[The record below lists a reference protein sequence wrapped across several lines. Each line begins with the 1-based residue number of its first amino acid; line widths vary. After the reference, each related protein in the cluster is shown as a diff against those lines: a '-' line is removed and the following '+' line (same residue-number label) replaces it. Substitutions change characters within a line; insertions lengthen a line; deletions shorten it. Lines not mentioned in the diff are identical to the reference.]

1 MTDIFNL
8 DDLFTYADAAPLEA
22 SEEARLIRIAQSPTV
37 GDFQLEAIVEE
48 AQLALLQAYG
58 PVLRSTVGRFITTNF
73 SETSRGALDV
83 EDLRSIALAAFL
95 EVIRDHDPEKGGRL
109 AGIVSQRITRGLTDE
124 FSEVSAVEVPGRTVR
139 RFYGI
144 LREADGDVQEAR
156 DLAPSREMTHATFDA
171 VLAAVGVA
179 SIDHIRELHLH
190 GSEGG
195 SSDGGDWVVMAP
207 VFAPS
212 PVVDVEDRILCD
224 AALRACDDDE
234 HRVVSLQYGFQAVVE
249 VVDGQRVQVDRLPS
263 DREIGDILGMT
274 RPTVQRRGKSALT
287 KMRKSLGVTVR

>member
-8 DDLFTYADAAPLEA
+8 DDLFTYADAAPLSEA
-22 SEEARLIRIAQSPTV
+22 DEAAAI
-37 GDFQLEAIVEE
+37 EA
-48 AQLALLQAYG
+48 AQLGDEAATLSLLEAYG

-83 EDLRSIALAAFL
+83 EDLRSIALTAFL

-144 LREADGDVQEAR
+144 LREADGDVQAAR

-171 VLAAVGVA
+171 VLAAVGAESLESRLEIVNGVGYVEVEV
-179 SIDHIRELHLH
+179 S
-190 GSEGG
+190 
-195 SSDGGDWVVMAP
+195 P

-212 PVVDVEDRILCD
+212 PVVDVEDKILAD
-224 AALRACDDDE
+224 AALRACTDDE

-249 VVDGQRVQVDRLPS
+249 IVDGQRVQVDRLPS

-274 RPTVQRRGKSALT
+274 RPTVQRRGKSALVA
-287 KMRKSLGVTVR
+287 MRKSLGVTLA